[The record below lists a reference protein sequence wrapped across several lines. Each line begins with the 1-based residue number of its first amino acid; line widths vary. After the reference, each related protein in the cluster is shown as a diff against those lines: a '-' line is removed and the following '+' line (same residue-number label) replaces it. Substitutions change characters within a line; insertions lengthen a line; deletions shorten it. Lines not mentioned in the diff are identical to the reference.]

1 MGLKEGG
8 GGYWAGR
15 KWRRIGK
22 NVDGVFV
29 WGETFGVGELAVLI
43 GLGIGLG
50 GWRHLVEK
58 PLESL

>member
-1 MGLKEGG
+1 MEGNG
-8 GGYWAGR
+8 AESERMSTGYLFGR
-15 KWRRIGK
+15 KHL
-22 NVDGVFV
+22 
-29 WGETFGVGELAVLI
+29 GVGELAVLI